1 MRHVRE
7 VMRMHREACVPMREI
22 ARLTG
27 LARSTVRD
35 MIVRFDRSGL
45 AWPVPAE
52 IRDIDLEGRLYGP
65 PGVKPGRR
73 AARQSKRPIVLAL
86 THKWSRA

>member
-45 AWPVPAE
+45 AWPVRVARLQITSAICSASTSRKYGFTK
-52 IRDIDLEGRLYGP
+52 IRHDCIHQWGT
-65 PGVKPGRR
+65 R
-73 AARQSKRPIVLAL
+73 A
-86 THKWSRA
+86 

>member
-1 MRHVRE
+1 MRHVRK
-7 VMRMHREACVPMREI
+7 VMTMHREACVLMREI

-45 AWPVPAE
+45 AWPVPAGSNRNDG
-52 IRDIDLEGRLYGP
+52 RDQIGTGDRDHRNPHPVGAPVFASPRL
-65 PGVKPGRR
+65 
-73 AARQSKRPIVLAL
+73 
-86 THKWSRA
+86 

>member
-7 VMRMHREACVPMREI
+7 VLRMHREACVPMREI

-35 MIVRFDRSGL
+35 MIVTAASTPRGMWRGFSVRSKFLQRHTGH
-45 AWPVPAE
+45 
-52 IRDIDLEGRLYGP
+52 G
-65 PGVKPGRR
+65 
-73 AARQSKRPIVLAL
+73 
-86 THKWSRA
+86 